1 MKKKILFIGNTRLG
15 DSVMSTGLLES
26 LCSFYKADATVICG
40 NVAHSIFGSCPYVD
54 KVIKLNKKKYSMHWF
69 DVWKEI
75 KNIKWDI
82 VCDLRNTP
90 VIWFISAKK
99 RIVLPSRDAK
109 IAHRIDRLSKINPT
123 KNKPM
128 PKVWISEEDDLE
140 AQSYVANKKGPF
152 VAIGPTANWAA
163 KMWNINK
170 FAELIEKIMLYDS
183 HKGGTIILVGGPGEE
198 KIGKDLINLIGD
210 IDIIN
215 LIGKPIMPTAAMFKI
230 SKFFVGNDSGLMH
243 LSAATGIP
251 TLGLFGPTDDKLYAP
266 SGINSL
272 IVRTPETAYELMSS
286 PSFDHRTS
294 GSLMGT
300 LTVDMVESAL
310 KKLLKMK

>member
-1 MKKKILFIGNTRLG
+1 MKKKLLFIGNTRLG

-26 LCSFYKADATVICG
+26 LCFFYKADATVVCG
-40 NVAHSIFGSCPYVD
+40 NVAHSIFRSCPYVD
-54 KVIKLNKKKYSMHWF
+54 KVIKLNKKKYSMHWY

-75 KNIKWDI
+75 KKIKWDI

-99 RIVLPSRDAK
+99 RIVLPTRDAK
-109 IAHRIDRLSKINPT
+109 VLHRIDRLSKINPT
-123 KNKPM
+123 HNKPM
-128 PKVWISEEDDLE
+128 PKVWISSEDDLE
-140 AQSYVANKKGPF
+140 AQSYVSNKKGPF
-152 VAIGPTANWAA
+152 IVIGPTANWVA

-170 FAELIEKIMLYDS
+170 FAELIQKIMLYDS
-183 HKGGTIILVGGPGEE
+183 FIGGTIILVGGPGEE

-230 SKFFVGNDSGLMH
+230 SKVFVGNDSGLMH

-251 TLGLFGPTDDKLYAP
+251 TLGLFGPTDDKLYSP

-272 IVRTPETAYELMSS
+272 IVRTPETASELMSS

-294 GSLMGT
+294 GSLMDS
-300 LTVDMVESAL
+300 LTVGMVENAL